1 MKNHNKKTR
10 YLANICRTHLIAER
24 NEKTHRGA
32 AKGNDGEKQQRG
44 TTKNSRGREHHK
56 KPRDAKSTQSR
67 RKVIGK
73 NTCQATRAQET
84 TLKKLREKTTPT
96 HAKEWFLPKKPA
108 TTKPHSSHKPH
119 KQHRKQNA
127 ERRKQKVC
135 TKAQTPTKQ
144 APLPK
149 QATAQKITR
158 KADRKRAE
166 GEGFEPSRRFRQ
178 HAFQA
183 CAIGQTRRPLHHGPA
198 ADSTTPTA
206 HGMLTRAD
214 IPIAE

>member
-56 KPRDAKSTQSR
+56 KPRDAKSTQSHWEKHVSGNAR
-67 RKVIGK
+67 TRDNSQKTTRKNHADACKRMVSPEK
-73 NTCQATRAQET
+73 TRHNKAPQLTQTAQATQ
-84 TLKKLREKTTPT
+84 K
-96 HAKEWFLPKKPA
+96 
-108 TTKPHSSHKPH
+108 
-119 KQHRKQNA
+119 A
-127 ERRKQKVC
+127 ERRTQKVC